1 MIYSKKIQIVLFLF
15 AVFAGWYPAVCAAE
29 NTVDPR
35 EAAIDRAIGGIVEG
49 SRPLSPQNNAG
60 EDQVQKIP
68 GGALSPS
75 MDTRVTASAGAGANL
90 GGGANAGADT
100 GGAAQETTGGGAIG
114 GSLGGSTGGGTVGGS
129 PGGATSGGGTETGGG
144 TTEPVTEPASGGGP
158 SESIVNVGANVDL
171 SGGSPAVDAN
181 LSVDTNAEGGL
192 LDANAATT
200 TDTTTTDVTAVESG
214 QIAGEDLTAAVEG
227 APIDAILDA
236 EVVATD
242 APPESE
248 ATAGLEA
255 SVDEISAGS
264 DVTATDSADG
274 LSTTL

>member
-1 MIYSKKIQIVLFLF
+1 M
-15 AVFAGWYPAVCAAE
+15 
-29 NTVDPR
+29 
-35 EAAIDRAIGGIVEG
+35 EG

-90 GGGANAGADT
+90 GGGANVGTAA
-100 GGAAQETTGGGAIG
+100 GGATQETA
-114 GSLGGSTGGGTVGGS
+114 GGGTVGGS
-129 PGGATSGGGTETGGG
+129 PGGATSGGGTETGGS